1 MYFPYIKELGK
12 HFLILYDLLSE
23 YEYLFAVLKMEF
35 LISKTNIS
43 AGSQTAGQVVQFGS
57 GWEGVS
63 MTSLHRFLTFVI
75 ECSQLGWAIKCF
87 GLLISEVSSATS
99 GAVAKLFN

>member
-35 LISKTNIS
+35 LISKTNIF
-43 AGSQTAGQVVQFGS
+43 AGSQMVGHVVQFGS
-57 GWEGVS
+57 GWEGVRLPS
-63 MTSLHRFLTFVI
+63 IGF
-75 ECSQLGWAIKCF
+75 
-87 GLLISEVSSATS
+87 
-99 GAVAKLFN
+99 